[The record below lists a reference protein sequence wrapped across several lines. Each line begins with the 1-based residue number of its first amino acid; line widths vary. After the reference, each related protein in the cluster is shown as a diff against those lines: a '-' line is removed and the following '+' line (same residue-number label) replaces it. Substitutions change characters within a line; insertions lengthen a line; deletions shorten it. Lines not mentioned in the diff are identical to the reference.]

1 MKCPSCQQGE
11 LKYSQLEEFLPCQ
24 TCNHCAGN
32 WLLLI
37 DYLSWQ
43 SVTKFATTADENLV
57 NTTIEADESSRALI
71 CPVTGKLMTKYRISS
86 KTSHKI
92 DLSTAANGIWL
103 DKGEWE
109 LLKQQG
115 LAHKLN
121 SIFTEPYQKHIRDE
135 LASKSFEELYQQ
147 QFGEE
152 AYQQLKTFRTW
163 LDQQDKRAEIL
174 AYLIAEDPYS
184 TIR

>member
-24 TCNHCAGN
+24 TCNHCGGN

-43 SVTKFATTADENLV
+43 SVTKFAATTDETHT
-57 NTTIEADESSRALI
+57 NTTIEADESSHALI
-71 CPVTGKLMTKYRISS
+71 CPVTGTLMTKYRISS
-86 KTSHKI
+86 KSTHKI
-92 DLSTAANGIWL
+92 DLSTAANAIWL
-103 DKGEWE
+103 DKGEWV

-115 LAHKLN
+115 LSHKLN
-121 SIFTEPYQKHIRDE
+121 SIFTEPYQKHIREE
-135 LASKSFEELYQQ
+135 LASKTFEELYQH
-147 QFGEE
+147 QFGKE

-163 LDQQDKRAEIL
+163 LDKQDKRAAML

-184 TIR
+184 AIR